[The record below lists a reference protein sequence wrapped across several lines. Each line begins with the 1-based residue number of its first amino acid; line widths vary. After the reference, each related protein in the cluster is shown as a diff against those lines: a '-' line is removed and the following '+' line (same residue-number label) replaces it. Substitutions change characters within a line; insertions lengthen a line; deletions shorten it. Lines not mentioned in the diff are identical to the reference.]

1 MMDVSPDKQ
10 NIDQLFSNTKYNIDF
25 YQRDYKWTKEP
36 VERLLDDIFYKF
48 NMEYENNKSLDPSNE
63 VISSKYPWY
72 YLNTYVTNTIEGK
85 VYVVD
90 GQQRLTT
97 LTLILIKLYHLSKEF
112 NSETEKWLDRKII
125 GYSGM
130 EHSFWM
136 NHENHK
142 QILTDLFELKK
153 DFKDMDVS
161 TGITAVN
168 MRDNYQIIS
177 RFLDEQL
184 CNKHKFETFVFYFL
198 LRLVL
203 INLSVE
209 QTNVP
214 MIFEVINDRGVRL
227 KPYEILKGKLL
238 GQIDK
243 IELDRKDY
251 NGLWEKQ
258 VQAINNF
265 KEDEI
270 DTFFR
275 YFLKA
280 KFANTQAE
288 GKPFDGDYHREMFRN
303 EINEY
308 LKLKHNPSEVKR
320 FLEQTFTYYTQL
332 YLKIWRAYSN
342 YNSSYEYVFFNK
354 LNEMDGQFLLILSS
368 CKLNDIQK
376 EEKIATVAYELD
388 RFFSLLQLQNAYES
402 NTFNQTLY
410 KISSE
415 IRDKP
420 LDVIRNVFD
429 KYLLQELSNR
439 RSLEATQPIQYI
451 FFKNTGTSL
460 NTRFKRYF
468 FARIDKF
475 LANNMN
481 LSTKHPIENLVTKT
495 GPKNGF
501 HIEHIL
507 ARNEENLE
515 LFHNDE
521 DIFEQE
527 RNRLGGILLMKGRDN
542 ISSNNESYS
551 DKLKSYDNTLYWN
564 ETLREDFYKSKLDV
578 EELKKKYSLNELV
591 PINDKFG
598 PEELESRQRLLFE
611 MTKIIWN

>member
-1 MMDVSPDKQ
+1 MDVSPDKQ
-10 NIDQLFSNTKYNIDF
+10 NIDQLFSNTNYNIDF

-48 NMEYENNKSLDPSNE
+48 NLEYENNKSLDPSNE
-63 VISSKYPWY
+63 AISSKYPWY

-97 LTLILIKLYHLSKEF
+97 LTLILIKLCHISKEF
-112 NSETEKWLDRKII
+112 SSETEKWLDRKII

-142 QILTDLFELKK
+142 QILTDLFEFKK

-184 CNKHKFETFVFYFL
+184 CDKHKFETFVFYYL
-198 LRLVL
+198 RRLVL

-243 IELDRKDY
+243 IELDKKDY

-258 VQAINNF
+258 VQSINNF

-288 GKPFDGDYHREMFRN
+288 GKHFDGDYHREMFRN

-308 LKLKHNPSEVKR
+308 LKLKYNPTEVKR

-332 YLKIWRAYSN
+332 YLKIWKAYSH

-368 CKLNDIQK
+368 CKLNDTQK
-376 EEKIATVAYELD
+376 EEKIATIAYELD

-410 KISSE
+410 KISYE

-429 KYLLQELSNR
+429 KYLLQELSNI
-439 RSLEATQPIQYI
+439 RSSEVTQPIQYV

-481 LSTKHPIENLVTKT
+481 LSMKHPVENLVAKT

-521 DIFEQE
+521 DLFEQE

-551 DKLKSYDNTLYWN
+551 EKLRSYDNTLYWN

-598 PEELESRQRLLFE
+598 PEELESRQKLLFE
-611 MTKIIWN
+611 MTKIIWS